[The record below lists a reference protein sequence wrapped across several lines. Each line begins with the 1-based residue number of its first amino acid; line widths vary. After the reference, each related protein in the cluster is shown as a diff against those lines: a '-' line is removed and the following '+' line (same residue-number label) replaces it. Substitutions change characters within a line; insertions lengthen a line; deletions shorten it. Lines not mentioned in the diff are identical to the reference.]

1 METITVKIGK
11 HQKWQK
17 ILLYMQNK
25 PHEAFIIKFTDVK
38 EARIALLRLK
48 RSVAY
53 NPSWYNL
60 DMFQRGCNIYVIKP
74 DNAQKVVIQYG
85 N

>member
-1 METITVKIGK
+1 METITVKNGRY
-11 HQKWQK
+11 QKWQK
-17 ILLYMQNK
+17 ILLFMQNK

-38 EARIALLRLK
+38 DARIAMMRLK
-48 RSVAY
+48 RSMDY

-74 DNAQKVVIQYG
+74 DKAQKVVIQDG
-85 N
+85 